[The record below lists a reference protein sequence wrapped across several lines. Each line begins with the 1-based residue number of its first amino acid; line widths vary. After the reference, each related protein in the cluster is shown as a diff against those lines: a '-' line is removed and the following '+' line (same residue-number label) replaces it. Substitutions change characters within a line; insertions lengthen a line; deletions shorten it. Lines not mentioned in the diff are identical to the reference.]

1 MKEKPKRSGSE
12 PLKDILLNQM
22 VSSPLTEEINSVMP
36 PAGFSRPKFTKYD
49 VKPDP
54 YTHLV

>member
-1 MKEKPKRSGSE
+1 
-12 PLKDILLNQM
+12 M

-36 PAGFSRPKFTKYD
+36 PASFSQPKFTKYD
-49 VKPDP
+49 VKTDA